1 MVAFLQHR
9 TRIATKKRMAYAL
22 NSLRQQARNAA
33 HRAGLPRFWRWWSA
47 ELAPLIPAAS
57 RGAMRRRLT
66 RPVVEFGDG
75 EAIFWR
81 PQVVDGELRL
91 IEVAKVALSGEAGDV
106 AAAGRA
112 AINAVAAATGRETA
126 AVAQG
131 VIGFSA

>member
-1 MVAFLQHR
+1 MAGRRSPPSCGFRQGIVP
-9 TRIATKKRMAYAL
+9 TKRMGNAL

-33 HRAGLPRFWRWWSA
+33 HRVGLPRFWRWWSA

-81 PQVVDGELRL
+81 PQVIDGELRL
-91 IEVAKVALSGEAGDV
+91 TEGARVGPPGDAGEG
-106 AAAGRA
+106 GGGGTG
-112 AINAVAAATGRETA
+112 AIT
-126 AVAQG
+126 
-131 VIGFSA
+131 

>member
-1 MVAFLQHR
+1 MGN
-9 TRIATKKRMAYAL
+9 AL

-33 HRAGLPRFWRWWSA
+33 HRVGLQRFWRWWSA

-91 IEVAKVALSGEAGDV
+91 TEVARVPLSAEAGAG
-106 AAAGRA
+106 AAPGRR
-112 AINAVAAATGRETA
+112 GR
-126 AVAQG
+126 
-131 VIGFSA
+131 

>member
-1 MVAFLQHR
+1 MGN
-9 TRIATKKRMAYAL
+9 AL

-33 HRAGLPRFWRWWSA
+33 HRAGLPRFWRWWNA

-81 PQVVDGELRL
+81 PQVVDGELRV
-91 IEVAKVALSGEAGDV
+91 IEVARGALSGAGAEV

-112 AINAVAAATGRETA
+112 WINSGTATG
-126 AVAQG
+126 
-131 VIGFSA
+131 SAT